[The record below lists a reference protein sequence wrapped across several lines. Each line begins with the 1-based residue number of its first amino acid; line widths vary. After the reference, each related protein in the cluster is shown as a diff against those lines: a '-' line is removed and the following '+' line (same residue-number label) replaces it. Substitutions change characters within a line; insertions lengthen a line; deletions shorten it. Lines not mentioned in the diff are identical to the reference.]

1 MFEVSTN
8 SLERYLRELY
18 DQPKVALSLKTL
30 INGKDRGHRG
40 PTLWMQY
47 VWILVRN
54 STTPNSA
61 LYKGR
66 ALPTVELTGLARGS
80 VWLVYCCSL
89 GWKRTTHWDWRVG
102 SREPS
107 EEPRYE

>member
-30 INGKDRGHRG
+30 MNGKDRGHRG

-47 VWILVRN
+47 VWTLVRN
-54 STTPNSA
+54 SEKEKTSPRIVS
-61 LYKGR
+61 YQYR
-66 ALPTVELTGLARGS
+66 M
-80 VWLVYCCSL
+80 L
-89 GWKRTTHWDWRVG
+89 GWVSIFSLWDTRSG
-102 SREPS
+102 HK
-107 EEPRYE
+107 